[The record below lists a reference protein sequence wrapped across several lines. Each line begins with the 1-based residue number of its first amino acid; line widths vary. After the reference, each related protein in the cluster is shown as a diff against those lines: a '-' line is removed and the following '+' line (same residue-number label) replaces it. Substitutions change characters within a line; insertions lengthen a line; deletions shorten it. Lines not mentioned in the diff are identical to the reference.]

1 MVGFVGLNQRVVRA
15 PALRRTGYHSACE
28 LFAKQKASLLN
39 GPIPLLLGDIMPS
52 ERMALKLLN

>member
-1 MVGFVGLNQRVVRA
+1 VRA